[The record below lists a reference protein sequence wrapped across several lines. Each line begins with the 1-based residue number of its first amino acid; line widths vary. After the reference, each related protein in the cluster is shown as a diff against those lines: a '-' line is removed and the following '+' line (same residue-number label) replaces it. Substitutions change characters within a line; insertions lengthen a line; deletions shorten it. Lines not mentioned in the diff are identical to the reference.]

1 MKTIDEYKEI
11 KKRAL
16 ENDEEIQYLLEFF
29 ERLPLGELR
38 TSHIHVAR
46 WAMRYGFQVEMVTSA
61 ANEWRITI
69 PD

>member
-1 MKTIDEYKEI
+1 MRTIEEYKEI

-46 WAMRYGFQVEMVTSA
+46 WAMRYGFHVELVSSA
-61 ANEWRITI
+61 AQEWRITI